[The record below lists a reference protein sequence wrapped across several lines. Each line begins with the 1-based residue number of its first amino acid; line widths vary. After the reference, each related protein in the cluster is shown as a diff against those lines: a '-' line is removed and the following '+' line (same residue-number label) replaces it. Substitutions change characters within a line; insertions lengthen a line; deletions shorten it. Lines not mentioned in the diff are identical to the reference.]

1 MSINNIGNINSAD
14 NLSVKKLETSVA
26 VSNQNKTSASD
37 QSSEGR
43 YDKFEKSPENTPS
56 ESGIYSKESIVEQL
70 KLAEEQRQ
78 EAFNKFIQGMVTD
91 QLEASN
97 FSFMGLDLFVTE
109 EDSAKALE
117 AISDGG
123 EYSVDA
129 VATRIMDM
137 AEALSGGDESK
148 LALLRQA
155 VKDGFA
161 DAMGQLGL
169 EEDEMPE
176 ITSKTYDE
184 VMTRFDKWEESF
196 KTPEEETVAEET
208 ATEETTTEE

>member
-14 NLSVKKLETSVA
+14 NLSVKKLETSVVA
-26 VSNQNKTSASD
+26 NNQNKTSNSE
-37 QSSEGR
+37 QFSEGR
-43 YDKFEKSPENTPS
+43 YDTFEKSPQHTPS

-70 KLAEEQRQ
+70 KLSEEQRQ

-117 AISDGG
+117 SISEGG

-155 VKDGFA
+155 VKDGFS

-196 KTPEEETVAEET
+196 KTPEEETT
-208 ATEETTTEE
+208 TEETTTEE